1 MRNEIRINA
10 TKWKQVE
17 RVKNKR
23 NTVKGGGKSKNKTQR
38 DTVEGSG
45 KR

>member
-23 NTVKGGGKSKNKTQR
+23 NTVKGGGKSKNKR